1 MPVPVMPS
9 PPRRPK
15 ARGRSHTRGIRRS
28 TARSRHWSRRATGSA
43 SVRLRSGSHRSTCP
57 RTSSSRSCSEE
68 LADPDHPHHDAIGC
82 IAVVLGDEGVLRARD
97 AAVRLGRLTRSAW
110 EFWTGRAGRDARG
123 EDTSRLRF
131 RVR

>member
-9 PPRRPK
+9 PPPAPK
-15 ARGRSHTRGIRRS
+15 GPRTEPHTRDSEVDRAIAALVAAG
-28 TARSRHWSRRATGSA
+28 HWERVRAAALWQPPQYLSEDEQLA
-43 SVRLRSGSHRSTCP
+43 VVL
-57 RTSSSRSCSEE
+57 EE

-82 IAVVLGDEGVLRARD
+82 IAVVLGDEGVLRARE
-97 AAVRLGRLTRSAW
+97 AAVRQGRLTRSAW